1 MEKILVSACLL
12 GQPVR
17 YDGTDKALDAEIW
30 EQWMREGRLVPICPE
45 VSGGLPVPRPPA
57 EISGGRGIDVLNGT
71 ASVLN
76 EMGEDV
82 TAAFMEGAKV
92 ALSVAQSQ
100 RIRLAVFTEG
110 SPSCGS
116 YRVYDGSFSG
126 HKISGEGVTIAMLRQ
141 AGIAVFSNLE
151 IEAALRHL
159 TELEK
164 NTGKIEP

>member
-12 GQPVR
+12 GKPVR

-30 EQWMREGRLVPICPE
+30 EQWMREGRLVPVCPE

-57 EISGGRGIDVLNGT
+57 EIVGGSGVDVLNRI
-71 ASVLN
+71 ASVIN
-76 EMGEDV
+76 EMGQDV
-82 TAAFMEGAKV
+82 TTAFVEGAKI

-100 RIRLAVFTEG
+100 GIRLAVFTEG

-126 HKISGEGVTIAMLRQ
+126 QKVSGEGVTIALLRQ
-141 AGIAVFSNLE
+141 AGIAVFSHLE
-151 IEAALRHL
+151 IVSALRHL
-159 TELEK
+159 TALEK
-164 NTGKIEP
+164 EMRKI